1 MATIGGAP
9 SGVAFPYGMGGA
21 AAAVPQ
27 GPQGLPQPMHPALS
41 QSPSMRG
48 RFQPLG
54 SPFPSGSRGN
64 RHGSAERGSAN
75 SGGALGREIRGRER
89 DRARDRRRDID
100 EPRLQTVSPARQHSQ
115 REMEAED
122 KQYRHDNQMLTI

>member
-1 MATIGGAP
+1 MASIGGAP

-21 AAAVPQ
+21 AAAVSE
-27 GPQGLPQPMHPALS
+27 GPQGQPQQMPSAS
-41 QSPSMRG
+41 SPLVSG

-64 RHGSAERGSAN
+64 RHGSAERGSAS
-75 SGGALGREIRGRER
+75 SGADLGREIRGKER
-89 DRARDRRRDID
+89 DRVRDRRRDID

-115 REMEAED
+115 LEMEAED
-122 KQYRHDNQMLTI
+122 EQDRCDN